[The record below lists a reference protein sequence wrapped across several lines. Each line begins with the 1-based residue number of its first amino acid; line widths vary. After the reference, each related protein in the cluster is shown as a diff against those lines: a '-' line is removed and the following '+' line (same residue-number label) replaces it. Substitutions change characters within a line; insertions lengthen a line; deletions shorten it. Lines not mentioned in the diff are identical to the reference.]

1 MHSIFLWALI
11 HFAPSIH
18 WTYVT
23 RIWGK
28 WVSSPKIPAPMP
40 VTFLV
45 FFAPTYKAVAFRWYQ
60 LNYNLQVQI
69 PHDCFEAKCVCAVIQ
84 NLVYYIVD
92 SPIPILYHLLVVH
105 LLSFK
110 VINV

>member
-69 PHDCFEAKCVCAVIQ
+69 PHDCFEAKCVCRNTKLGILYCRQPYSHFVSPFSSSFAVI
-84 NLVYYIVD
+84 
-92 SPIPILYHLLVVH
+92 
-105 LLSFK
+105 
-110 VINV
+110 